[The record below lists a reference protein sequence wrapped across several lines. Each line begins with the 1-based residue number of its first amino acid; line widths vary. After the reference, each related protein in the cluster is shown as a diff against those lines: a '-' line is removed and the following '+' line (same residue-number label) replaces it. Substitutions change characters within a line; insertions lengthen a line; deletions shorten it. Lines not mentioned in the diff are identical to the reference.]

1 MTERRKQ
8 KLAFTL
14 IELLVVIAI
23 IAILAALLLPALARA
38 KARAQRIQCV
48 NNLKQVALG
57 TLLWVNDSEQSNL
70 PWNVFVSQ
78 GGLKLDNN
86 ANRPGNAWFD
96 FQFMSNELV
105 TPKILACA
113 GDAKSAGTTPGVKVA
128 SDWPQYTSGGYR
140 QLATSYCIN
149 LDAGRAG
156 GTLSLENSQQHILFQ
171 DWNFNVNANAQQ
183 CGANVNNTRLAAT
196 AGTGYQNY
204 RWTNAVHGASAGN
217 LATLDGSAHQT
228 TDSAFKEFLRHGDDN
243 GSLHYLMAR

>member
-38 KARAQRIQCV
+38 KARAARIQCV
-48 NNLKQVALG
+48 NNLKQVSLG

-70 PWNVFVSQ
+70 PWNVLVSQ
-78 GGLKLDNN
+78 GGLKLDSG

-105 TPKILACA
+105 SPKILGCPS
-113 GDAKSAGTTPGVKVA
+113 DKGVKVA
-128 SDWPQYTSGGYR
+128 SDWFQFTSLGYQ
-140 QLATSYCIN
+140 QLSASYCIN

-156 GTLSLENSQQHILFQ
+156 GTLSLENSQQHILYT

-196 AGTGYQNY
+196 AGNGYQNY
-204 RWTNAVHGASAGN
+204 RWTNAVHGVAAGN
-217 LATLDGSAHQT
+217 LTTLDGSAHQT
-228 TDSAFKEFLRHGDDN
+228 ADSAFKEFLRHGDDN
-243 GSLHYLMAR
+243 GSLHFLMSTKK